1 MDTNIVIGISA
12 ALLGLILVVLS
23 FRVVTIRRRE
33 RIGVGT
39 GDNMPLRLA
48 VRVHANFIEYVP
60 MALILI
66 FLLQRNG
73 DAILAAYLAA
83 ALVIARLLHAFGL
96 SRSAGTSVGRFIG
109 TALTWVVLLT
119 ASIGNIYTLLK

>member
-1 MDTNIVIGISA
+1 MDANIVIGISA

-23 FRVVTIRRRE
+23 YLVVNIRRRE
-33 RIGVGT
+33 KIGVGT
-39 GDNMPLRLA
+39 GDYLPLRLA

-73 DAILAAYLAA
+73 GANLAAYLAG
-83 ALVIARLLHAFGL
+83 ALVIARLLHAIGL
-96 SRSAGTSVGRFIG
+96 SRTAGTSIGRFIG
-109 TALTWVVLLT
+109 TSLTWVVLLT
-119 ASIGNIYTLLK
+119 ASIGNIYILLK